1 MANDRNFQALQ
12 GFSFLPYIVNYKRLT
27 AMGRDLLN
35 ILATVFAHLTTTI
48 QKCHWN
54 EKHIYHDKSKQS
66 KVFVNIIAICEH
78 AGFKAGICTKVVSGT
93 NIARLMMNKVFSQ
106 TSYWAA
112 TSKLTNKKPPN
123 WTKKPQIYQLKTSK
137 LSVLSL
143 SLDVIAV
150 NNMDNIKTSNK
161 VSKLGNLYFHTQKK
175 NYIW

>member
-35 ILATVFAHLTTTI
+35 ILTTVFAHLTSLPYKNVTEM
-48 QKCHWN
+48 KN
-54 EKHIYHDKSKQS
+54 IYIMIKSKQS

-106 TSYWAA
+106 TSY
-112 TSKLTNKKPPN
+112 
-123 WTKKPQIYQLKTSK
+123 
-137 LSVLSL
+137 
-143 SLDVIAV
+143 
-150 NNMDNIKTSNK
+150 
-161 VSKLGNLYFHTQKK
+161 
-175 NYIW
+175 

>member
-1 MANDRNFQALQ
+1 MPFVYLDQNMANDRNFQALQ

-112 TSKLTNKKPPN
+112 TSKLTNKK
-123 WTKKPQIYQLKTSK
+123 TSK
-137 LSVLSL
+137 LNKKASNLPIKNLKIVCT
-143 SLDVIAV
+143 VIV
-150 NNMDNIKTSNK
+150 IGCHCS
-161 VSKLGNLYFHTQKK
+161 
-175 NYIW
+175 